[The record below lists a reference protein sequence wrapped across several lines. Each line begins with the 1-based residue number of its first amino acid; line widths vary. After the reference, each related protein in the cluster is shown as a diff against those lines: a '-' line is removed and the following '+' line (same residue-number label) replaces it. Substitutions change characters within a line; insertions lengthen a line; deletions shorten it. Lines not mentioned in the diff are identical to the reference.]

1 MMTPAQFEQETR
13 FNAALAVAKSLLS
26 QGLIDAQ
33 EFEKIREMF
42 VQKYRPPI
50 GSLWPNSLDLSRE

>member
-1 MMTPAQFEQETR
+1 MMTPVQFEQETR

-33 EFEKIREMF
+33 EYEKIREMF
-42 VQKYRPPI
+42 VQKYRPLI
-50 GSLWPNSLDLSRE
+50 GGIWPNSLDLSRG